1 MGDGRRQCTL
11 LGRRRRTRRRVVGI
25 RAAGREERRHQAT
38 SAIRIAPPRILLNV
52 TISPVF
58 SRRSRSDFVHITG
71 TRAKYSVA
79 GTSRPSSR
87 RRRSRTI
94 AGAGRLGASEPHT
107 TAIPPSHSTVTRPG
121 VPPKRPRETCARITR
136 SRSPRNRK
144 CAFGYGSDW
153 ARTNNSMSAALAV
166 KSIRDSRS
174 ERLWKYVARAGSC
187 W

>member
-1 MGDGRRQCTL
+1 MLDPGDLSHEGFEIDYEGNLPRGETLRRL
-11 LGRRRRTRRRVVGI
+11 PDYDAL
-25 RAAGREERRHQAT
+25 
-38 SAIRIAPPRILLNV
+38 
-52 TISPVF
+52 
-58 SRRSRSDFVHITG
+58 
-71 TRAKYSVA
+71 
-79 GTSRPSSR
+79 
-87 RRRSRTI
+87 
-94 AGAGRLGASEPHT
+94 
-107 TAIPPSHSTVTRPG
+107 
-121 VPPKRPRETCARITR
+121 ITR